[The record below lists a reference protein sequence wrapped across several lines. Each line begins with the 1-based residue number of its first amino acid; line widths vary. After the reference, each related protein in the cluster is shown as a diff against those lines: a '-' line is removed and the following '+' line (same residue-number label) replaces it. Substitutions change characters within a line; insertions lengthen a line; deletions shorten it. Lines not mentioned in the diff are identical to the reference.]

1 MLAGN
6 QEIKKLN
13 KKYRKKNYSTD
24 ILSFPFQDK
33 NNLKKLMRSKKDIYL
48 GDVIINISKIKKN
61 LDLEEFNIKLSKL
74 WVHGLLHL
82 MGHRHKKTMIIK

>member
-1 MLAGN
+1 M
-6 QEIKKLN
+6 
-13 KKYRKKNYSTD
+13 
-24 ILSFPFQDK
+24 SFPFQDK

-82 MGHRHKKTMIIK
+82 MGHRHKKNYDYKVNVKTRE